1 MEYRIN
7 GHFADKWA
15 SSQQED
21 VMAGPV
27 PKWGDTVSL
36 TSGGQ
41 NVAMRVTAV
50 WQSSVES
57 GSVITVEAQQV

>member
-27 PKWGDTVSL
+27 PKWGETVSL
-36 TSGGQ
+36 SSGGQ
-41 NVAMRVTAV
+41 SVAMRVTG
-50 WQSSVES
+50 QSSVES
-57 GSVITVEAQQV
+57 GSVITVEAQEV